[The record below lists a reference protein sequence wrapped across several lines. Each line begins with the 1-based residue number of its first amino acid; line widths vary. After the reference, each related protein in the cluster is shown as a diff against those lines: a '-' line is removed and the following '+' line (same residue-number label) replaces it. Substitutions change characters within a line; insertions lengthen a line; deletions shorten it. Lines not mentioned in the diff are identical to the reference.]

1 MVRNDKGAF
10 VPLSGNQTGVLL
22 LDYLIG
28 AQRRSGRLP
37 QKAIVLKTIVTTD
50 MARAIAQ
57 DNGIAC
63 YDTFTGFRFLAQRME
78 QLEQAGVQVILAES

>member
-1 MVRNDKGAF
+1 M
-10 VPLSGNQTGVLL
+10 
-22 LDYLIG
+22 
-28 AQRRSGRLP
+28 
-37 QKAIVLKTIVTTD
+37 TTD

-78 QLEQAGVQVILAES
+78 QLEQAGAGEVIFPSKRLTAA